1 MKWLE
6 DAGGRKFIGF
16 VLVLVALVLIGRWMK
31 FDAKELVA
39 GILGAYTVFA
49 AGNIVTKKIING
61 GKKK

>member
-16 VLVLVALVLIGRWMK
+16 VLVLGALVLVGRWMK
-31 FDAKELVA
+31 LDAKELIA
-39 GILGAYTVFA
+39 GILGAYTVYA
-49 AGNIVTKKIING
+49 AGNIVTKKLTNG